1 MVAIKREFLSR
12 NGGTSFFNEDG
23 GGRGARKSVKFAV
36 VIDFAF
42 LYHPVKR
49 ARSCFA
55 KKKKKTP
62 IHRFEMVG
70 PIRWTR
76 NTGVTSVPLL

>member
-23 GGRGARKSVKFAV
+23 GVRGARKSVKFAV

-55 KKKKKTP
+55 KKKKK
-62 IHRFEMVG
+62 HRFIDSKWLDRFDGLE
-70 PIRWTR
+70 TR
-76 NTGVTSVPLL
+76 V